1 MLANKRI
8 SLYIVMLGMFALFT
22 GCAKEKADGGAEKSN
37 LTSHSYSVELNK
49 NCRIK
54 SEQEKNIYS
63 LAEITNPD
71 CVKWYVEL
79 SALSEV
85 SQIVYEG
92 QLLYVNV
99 YDEKCSLVFGTCV
112 EDTGRKWEQLF
123 LEPEKSY
130 LIDVGGILSRY
141 DGWTTGTYSVELVLS
156 FYVNDLEGD
165 LLQTRWSVPIDI
177 CQKLSEFGTVMR
189 QTIIFEE
196 EYEVC

>member
-8 SLYIVMLGMFALFT
+8 SLYIVMFGMFIFFT
-22 GCAKEKADGGAEKSN
+22 GCANEKADGGSEKSN

-49 NCRIK
+49 NCYIK
-54 SEQEKNIYS
+54 SEQEKNVYS

-79 SALSEV
+79 STLNET

-99 YDEKCSLVFGTCV
+99 YDGKSSLVFGSCV
-112 EDTGRKWEQLF
+112 EDVGRKWEKLF

-130 LIDVGGILSRY
+130 LIDVGDIISRY
-141 DGWTTGTYSVELVLS
+141 DGWTTGAYSVEIVLS
-156 FYVNDLEGD
+156 FYVDDLEGD
-165 LLQTRWSVPIDI
+165 LLQTRWSVPINI
-177 CQKLSEFGTVMR
+177 CQN
-189 QTIIFEE
+189 
-196 EYEVC
+196 